1 MSSSIETF
9 KVEVEVEVEN
19 TQNNI
24 FQTPIR
30 QIIRSNATP
39 ETPVKKRPSD
49 QITGVINEQTGGH
62 QRRRLMFDNE

>member
-9 KVEVEVEVEN
+9 KVEVEVEN

-30 QIIRSNATP
+30 QIIRSHATP
-39 ETPVKKRPSD
+39 ETPVK
-49 QITGVINEQTGGH
+49 
-62 QRRRLMFDNE
+62 